1 MPAGVEAAPLA
12 ASYFDGRTSRRY
24 RVRLHVSE
32 AAVVVEGD
40 IERTCALE
48 QLQLS
53 ERSVRAARTIRFPDG
68 AYAEIDDAAAF
79 DHVMARHG
87 RRDSL
92 VVRLQHSWRGALAA
106 VVATTAVVVL
116 GYLFLLPPLAKLL
129 ARALPV
135 QVERKLGDGML
146 ELLDRQVF
154 APSTLPPSRQH
165 QLAAAFSSLMP
176 PAPQAVSYR
185 IVFRHSRI
193 GPNAFALP
201 SGDIVL
207 TDEMVTLLADDDQAV
222 MGVLAHELGHLHER
236 HLTRRIIQGSAIA
249 ATTTL
254 LFGDVSSMLA
264 TLPALALDLKYS
276 RDAEREADDY
286 AVAMLKANG
295 IAPEHLAQVFVKLER
310 LKHGDNAYLSSHPAS
325 AERIARIRGQ

>member
-1 MPAGVEAAPLA
+1 MHLQQSWRNALLATAATLLVLAAGYVWLLPLA
-12 ASYFDGRTSRRY
+12 SG
-24 RVRLHVSE
+24 
-32 AAVVVEGD
+32 
-40 IERTCALE
+40 
-48 QLQLS
+48 
-53 ERSVRAARTIRFPDG
+53 
-68 AYAEIDDAAAF
+68 
-79 DHVMARHG
+79 M
-87 RRDSL
+87 
-92 VVRLQHSWRGALAA
+92 
-106 VVATTAVVVL
+106 
-116 GYLFLLPPLAKLL
+116 L

-135 QVERKLGDGML
+135 ALERRLGDGVL
-146 ELLDRQVF
+146 TILDGRVF
-154 APSTLPPSRQH
+154 MPSRLPAARRQ
-165 QLAAAFSSLMP
+165 QLTQEFAALQ
-176 PAPQAVSYR
+176 APQGGAADWR
-185 IVFRHSRI
+185 IVYRHSLI

-207 TDEMVTLLADDDQAV
+207 TDEMVTLLAGDDQAV

-264 TLPALALDLKYS
+264 TLPAIALDLKYS